1 MLSMSLI
8 LIILLKCNSFI
19 IPINNKN
26 NNIFT
31 NKMFEKEDFIRK
43 DIIIKN
49 ENKLQELDKQNEILN
64 QTLIEINNSVIR
76 SGRSLD
82 QDGRTNIWSI
92 EPTMIIDETKQKD
105 LFKLLG
111 LFISAI
117 LITFQFFLLI
127 NPILPDPSDY

>member
-8 LIILLKCNSFI
+8 LISLLKCNSFI
-19 IPINNKN
+19 IPVNKN
-26 NNIFT
+26 NNFLIR
-31 NKMFEKEDFIRK
+31 MFEREDFIRK
-43 DIIIKN
+43 DIIIKD
-49 ENKLQELDKQNEILN
+49 EEKLKEIDEEKLLLN

-82 QDGRTNIWSI
+82 QDGKTNIWSI
-92 EPTMIIDETKQKD
+92 EPTMIVDETKQKD

-111 LFISAI
+111 LFITAI

>member
-8 LIILLKCNSFI
+8 LISLLKCNSFI
-19 IPINNKN
+19 IPVNKN
-26 NNIFT
+26 NNFLIR
-31 NKMFEKEDFIRK
+31 MFEREDFIRK
-43 DIIIKN
+43 DIIIKD
-49 ENKLQELDKQNEILN
+49 EEKLKEIDEEKLLLN

-82 QDGRTNIWSI
+82 QDGKTNIWSI
-92 EPTMIIDETKQKD
+92 EPTMIVDETKQKD

-127 NPILPDPSDY
+127 KSNFT

>member
-1 MLSMSLI
+1 MLTLSLI

-19 IPINNKN
+19 IPVNKN

-31 NKMFEKEDFIRK
+31 NKMFEKEDFIRE
-43 DIIIKN
+43 DIIKN

-64 QTLIEINNSVIR
+64 QTLIETNNSVIR

-82 QDGRTNIWSI
+82 QDGKTNIWSI
-92 EPTMIIDETKQKD
+92 EPTMIVDETKEKN
-105 LFKLLG
+105 LFKLFG
-111 LFISAI
+111 LFITSM
-117 LITFQFFLLI
+117 LVTFQFFFLI

>member
-8 LIILLKCNSFI
+8 LISLLKCNSFI
-19 IPINNKN
+19 IPVNKN
-26 NNIFT
+26 NNFLIR
-31 NKMFEKEDFIRK
+31 MFEREDFIRK
-43 DIIIKN
+43 DIIIKD
-49 ENKLQELDKQNEILN
+49 EEKLKEIDEEKLLLN

-82 QDGRTNIWSI
+82 QDGKTNIWSI
-92 EPTMIIDETKQKD
+92 EPTMIVDETKQKD